1 MSTYFELLL
10 VAAIVVYIV
19 DLSGFTQTWLGW
31 LSKLLKGPV
40 RQLRPFSCGQC
51 MTWWCCLLWLLL
63 RHQFTLPLVAYSA
76 GLAFFS
82 ITVQNVL
89 IFLREGL
96 LFCLRKL
103 NDLWM

>member
-19 DLSGFTQTWLGW
+19 DLSGFTQTWLGC

>member
-51 MTWWCCLLWLLL
+51 MISIVHIRNKIFYVT
-63 RHQFTLPLVAYSA
+63 S
-76 GLAFFS
+76 FFER
-82 ITVQNVL
+82 NL
-89 IFLREGL
+89 IKIFI
-96 LFCLRKL
+96 
-103 NDLWM
+103 